1 MTSQVMEFSTRGCY
15 SSEMLAP
22 QSPGRLIR
30 SLRTSRRLSQE
41 ALAHRAGVST
51 RHLSCLESGRSRP
64 SRTMLLGLGEA
75 LDLPL
80 RDRNTL
86 LVAAGF
92 APVFRM
98 SPLEDP
104 AMNHIHH
111 AVEQILRVHEPHPAM
126 LLDRHWNI
134 LRLNEGA
141 LRVFQWCGLT
151 VPMGMPLNAY
161 RAVFDP
167 SYGLRSAIANFED
180 LADVVLRR
188 LRVEADVD
196 PDLRPLLFELDQ
208 LRGEKSAKDEPNP
221 GPNPIALPI
230 RLRKG

>member
-111 AVEQILRVHEPHPAM
+111 AVEQILRLECAYRHEPFGGLAS
-126 LLDRHWNI
+126 RVGIAARWAE
-134 LRLNEGA
+134 NEGNLGA
-141 LRVFQWCGLT
+141 PWRLGWETT
-151 VPMGMPLNAY
+151 VRL
-161 RAVFDP
+161 
-167 SYGLRSAIANFED
+167 SAH
-180 LADVVLRR
+180 R
-188 LRVEADVD
+188 
-196 PDLRPLLFELDQ
+196 
-208 LRGEKSAKDEPNP
+208 
-221 GPNPIALPI
+221 
-230 RLRKG
+230 